1 MKRTILLL
9 LILCTLFGMIGCSFS
24 SANMPSTDASVEE
37 TTRTPLITYAAAFQ
51 YVKKCEDNIIGSN
64 RNNYNKYGESAAE
77 KLIYSDEY
85 AMLYCSYWKAL
96 EILEGENDS
105 RFEKSKMRWQYDY
118 SNKEWTSGLIEAL
131 EGKGIEGFQDEYYRL
146 YSEEVFPKVEYRWQN
161 GID

>member
-1 MKRTILLL
+1 M
-9 LILCTLFGMIGCSFS
+9 LCTLFSMIGCSFS
-24 SANMPSTDASVEE
+24 STNTPSKDTSAEE
-37 TTRTPLITYAAAFQ
+37 TTCPLITYEAAFQ

-64 RNNYNKYGESAAE
+64 KNNYNKYGESAAE
-77 KLIYSDEY
+77 KLIYSNEY

-96 EILEGENDS
+96 EILEGKSDS

-118 SNKEWTSGLIEAL
+118 SNEEWTNGFIDAL
-131 EGKGIEGFQDEYYRL
+131 ESQGVERFQDEYYRL

>member
-24 SANMPSTDASVEE
+24 SANMPSTDTSVEE
-37 TTRTPLITYAAAFQ
+37 STRTPLITYEAAFQ

-64 RNNYNKYGESAAE
+64 KNNYNKYGESAAE

-105 RFEKSKMRWQYDY
+105 RFENSKMRWQYDY
-118 SNKEWTSGLIEAL
+118 SNEEWTSGLIEAL
-131 EGKGIEGFQDEYYRL
+131 ESKGIEGFQDEYYRL